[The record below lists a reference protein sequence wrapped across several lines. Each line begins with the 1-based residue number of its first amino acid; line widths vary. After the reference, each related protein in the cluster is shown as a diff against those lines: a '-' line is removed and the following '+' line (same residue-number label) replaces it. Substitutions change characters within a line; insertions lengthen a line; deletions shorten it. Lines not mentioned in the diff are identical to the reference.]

1 MAWRGIHGT
10 DGTDLRVASSTLH
23 ATDSKKGVLK
33 NVSLYRDLQ
42 TVLSIDLVVFV
53 QTSRVVVMHHALRV
67 RGNDSCHNVSL
78 CQRQSN
84 DKRWATVKS
93 A

>member
-42 TVLSIDLVVFV
+42 TVLSIDLFVFV
-53 QTSRVVVMHHALRV
+53 QMSRVVVMHTLGR
-67 RGNDSCHNVSL
+67 RGNDSGHNVSL